1 MNQKELNIYFRKI
14 RLLLPIYS
22 KAEKQFLKDF
32 KNSVFVFVFIEQNPL
47 CTMDDV
53 IERFS
58 TPEEVVHDYISEAL
72 ATENLCQKIQFRRFV
87 KKILLTLLI
96 GILAALAVRTIA
108 LLHIVNE
115 SEQYYITREITEI
128 E

>member
-32 KNSVFVFVFIEQNPL
+32 KDSVFVFIEKNPH

-53 IERFS
+53 IERF
-58 TPEEVVHDYISEAL
+58 
-72 ATENLCQKIQFRRFV
+72 
-87 KKILLTLLI
+87 
-96 GILAALAVRTIA
+96 
-108 LLHIVNE
+108 
-115 SEQYYITREITEI
+115 
-128 E
+128 

>member
-32 KNSVFVFVFIEQNPL
+32 KDSVFVFIEQNPL

-87 KKILLTLLI
+87 KKILLILLI
-96 GILAALAVRTIA
+96 GFLAALAVRTIA

>member
-32 KNSVFVFVFIEQNPL
+32 KDSDFVFIEKNPH

>member
-22 KAEKQFLKDF
+22 KTEKQFLKDF
-32 KNSVFVFVFIEQNPL
+32 KDSVFLFIEKNPL

-58 TPEEVVHDYISEAL
+58 EPEEVVHDYISEAL

-87 KKILLTLLI
+87 KKMLLILLI

-108 LLHIVNE
+108 LLHIANE
-115 SEQYYITREITEI
+115 SEQYYITREVTEI

>member
-1 MNQKELNIYFRKI
+1 MNQKEINIYVRKI

-32 KNSVFVFVFIEQNPL
+32 KDSVFVFIEQNPL

>member
-1 MNQKELNIYFRKI
+1 MNQKELNIYFKKI

-32 KNSVFVFVFIEQNPL
+32 KDSVFVFIEQNPL

-87 KKILLTLLI
+87 KKILLILLI
-96 GILAALAVRTIA
+96 GLLAALAVRTIA

>member
-32 KNSVFVFVFIEQNPL
+32 KDSVFVFIEQNPL

-72 ATENLCQKIQFRRFV
+72 TTEDLCQKIQFRRFV
-87 KKILLTLLI
+87 KKILLILLI
-96 GILAALAVRTIA
+96 GLLAALAVRTIA

>member
-1 MNQKELNIYFRKI
+1 M
-14 RLLLPIYS
+14 LPIYS

-32 KNSVFVFVFIEQNPL
+32 KDSVFVFIEQNPL

-53 IERFS
+53 IARFS
-58 TPEEVVHDYISEAL
+58 TPEEIVHDYISESL
-72 ATENLCQKIQFRRFV
+72 ATENLCQKIQLRRFV

-115 SEQYYITREITEI
+115 SEQYYITREVTEI

>member
-1 MNQKELNIYFRKI
+1 MNQKELDTYFRQIK
-14 RLLLPIYS
+14 LLLPLYT
-22 KAEKQFLKDF
+22 KKEKQFLRDF
-32 KNSVFVFVFIEQNPL
+32 KDSVNEFCSQSPN
-47 CTMDDV
+47 CTMEDV
-53 IERFS
+53 IARFS
-58 TPEEVVHDYISEAL
+58 TPEEIVHDYISEAL

-115 SEQYYITREITEI
+115 SEQYYITREVTEI

>member
-32 KNSVFVFVFIEQNPL
+32 KDSVFVFIEQNPL

-72 ATENLCQKIQFRRFV
+72 ATEDLCQKIQFRRFV
-87 KKILLTLLI
+87 KKILLILLI
-96 GILAALAVRTIA
+96 GLLAALAVRTIA

-115 SEQYYITREITEI
+115 SEQYYITREVTEI

>member
-32 KNSVFVFVFIEQNPL
+32 KDSVFVFIEQNPL

-115 SEQYYITREITEI
+115 SEQYYTTREITEI

>member
-1 MNQKELNIYFRKI
+1 MNQKELNIYFKKI

-32 KNSVFVFVFIEQNPL
+32 KDSVFVFIEKNPL

-87 KKILLTLLI
+87 KKILLILLI
-96 GILAALAVRTIA
+96 GLLAALAVRTIA

-115 SEQYYITREITEI
+115 SEQYYITREVTEI

>member
-1 MNQKELNIYFRKI
+1 MNQKELNIYFKKI

-32 KNSVFVFVFIEQNPL
+32 KDSVFVFIEKNPL

-58 TPEEVVHDYISEAL
+58 EPEEVVHDYISEAL

>member
-32 KNSVFVFVFIEQNPL
+32 KDSVFVFIEKNPL

-87 KKILLTLLI
+87 KKILLILLI
-96 GILAALAVRTIA
+96 GFLAALAVRTIA

-115 SEQYYITREITEI
+115 SEQYYITREVTEI

>member
-1 MNQKELNIYFRKI
+1 MNQKELDTYFRQIK
-14 RLLLPIYS
+14 LLLPLYT
-22 KAEKQFLKDF
+22 KKEKQFLRDF
-32 KNSVFVFVFIEQNPL
+32 KDSVNEFCSQSPN
-47 CTMDDV
+47 CTMEDV
-53 IERFS
+53 IARFS
-58 TPEEVVHDYISEAL
+58 TPEEIVHDYISEAF

-115 SEQYYITREITEI
+115 SERYYITREVTEI

>member
-32 KNSVFVFVFIEQNPL
+32 KDSVFVFIEQNPL
-47 CTMDDV
+47 CTMDDA

>member
-32 KNSVFVFVFIEQNPL
+32 KDSVFVFIEQNPL

-87 KKILLTLLI
+87 KKILLILLI
-96 GILAALAVRTIA
+96 GLLAALAVRTIA

>member
-32 KNSVFVFVFIEQNPL
+32 KDSVFVFIEQNPL

-58 TPEEVVHDYISEAL
+58 EPEEVVHDYISEAL

>member
-1 MNQKELNIYFRKI
+1 MNQKELNIYFKKI

-32 KNSVFVFVFIEQNPL
+32 KDSVFVFIEKNPL

-53 IERFS
+53 IARFS
-58 TPEEVVHDYISEAL
+58 EPEEVVHDYISEAL

-87 KKILLTLLI
+87 KKILLILLI
-96 GILAALAVRTIA
+96 GLLAALAVRTIA

-115 SEQYYITREITEI
+115 SEQYYITREVTEI

>member
-32 KNSVFVFVFIEQNPL
+32 KDSVFVFIEQNPL

-87 KKILLTLLI
+87 KKILLILLI

-115 SEQYYITREITEI
+115 SEQYYITREVTEI

>member
-1 MNQKELNIYFRKI
+1 MNQKELDTYFRQIK
-14 RLLLPIYS
+14 LLLPLYT
-22 KAEKQFLKDF
+22 KKEKQFLRDF
-32 KNSVFVFVFIEQNPL
+32 KDSVNEFCSQSPN
-47 CTMDDV
+47 CTMEDV
-53 IERFS
+53 IARFS
-58 TPEEVVHDYISEAL
+58 TPEEIVHDYISESL
-72 ATENLCQKIQFRRFV
+72 ATENLCQKIQLRRFI

-115 SEQYYITREITEI
+115 SEQYYITREVTEI

>member
-32 KNSVFVFVFIEQNPL
+32 KNSVFVFIEQNPL

-115 SEQYYITREITEI
+115 SEQYYITREVTEI

>member
-1 MNQKELNIYFRKI
+1 MNQKELNIYFKKI

-32 KNSVFVFVFIEQNPL
+32 KNSVFVFIEQNPL

-72 ATENLCQKIQFRRFV
+72 ATEDLCQKIQFRRFV
-87 KKILLTLLI
+87 KKILLILLI
-96 GILAALAVRTIA
+96 GFLAALAVRTIA

-115 SEQYYITREITEI
+115 SEQYYITREVTEI

>member
-32 KNSVFVFVFIEQNPL
+32 KDSVFVFIEKNPL

-58 TPEEVVHDYISEAL
+58 EPEEVVHDYISEAL

-115 SEQYYITREITEI
+115 SEQYYITREITET

>member
-32 KNSVFVFVFIEQNPL
+32 KDSVFVFIEKNPL

-87 KKILLTLLI
+87 KKILLILLI
-96 GILAALAVRTIA
+96 GLLAALAVRTIA

-115 SEQYYITREITEI
+115 SEQYYITREVTEI

>member
-1 MNQKELNIYFRKI
+1 MNQKELNIYFKKI

-32 KNSVFVFVFIEQNPL
+32 KDSVFVFIEKNPL

-58 TPEEVVHDYISEAL
+58 EPEEVVHDYISEAL

-115 SEQYYITREITEI
+115 SEQYYITREITET

>member
-32 KNSVFVFVFIEQNPL
+32 KDSVFVFIEQNPL

-96 GILAALAVRTIA
+96 GILAALAVRTIT

>member
-32 KNSVFVFVFIEQNPL
+32 KNSVFVFIEKNPL

-58 TPEEVVHDYISEAL
+58 EPEEVVHDYISEAL
-72 ATENLCQKIQFRRFV
+72 TTENLCQKIQFISFV
-87 KKILLTLLI
+87 KKIFLILLI
-96 GILAALAVRTIA
+96 GFLAALAVRTIA

-115 SEQYYITREITEI
+115 SEQYYITREVTEI

>member
-32 KNSVFVFVFIEQNPL
+32 KNSVFVFIEQNPL

-87 KKILLTLLI
+87 KKILLILLI
-96 GILAALAVRTIA
+96 GFLAALAVRTIA

-115 SEQYYITREITEI
+115 SEQYYITREVTEI

>member
-1 MNQKELNIYFRKI
+1 MNQKELDIYFKQI
-14 RLLLPIYS
+14 KLLLPLYT
-22 KAEKQFLKDF
+22 KKEKQFLRDF
-32 KNSVFVFVFIEQNPL
+32 KDSVNEFCNQSPN

-72 ATENLCQKIQFRRFV
+72 ATEDLCQKIQFRRFV
-87 KKILLTLLI
+87 KKILLILLI
-96 GILAALAVRTIA
+96 GLLAALAVRTIA

-115 SEQYYITREITEI
+115 SEQYYITREVTEI

>member
-32 KNSVFVFVFIEQNPL
+32 KDSVFVFIEQNPL

-53 IERFS
+53 IEHFS

>member
-32 KNSVFVFVFIEQNPL
+32 KDSVFVFIEKNPH

>member
-32 KNSVFVFVFIEQNPL
+32 KDSVFVFIEQNPL

-96 GILAALAVRTIA
+96 GLLAALAVRTIA

>member
-32 KNSVFVFVFIEQNPL
+32 KDSVFVFIEQNPL

-53 IERFS
+53 IERFT

>member
-1 MNQKELNIYFRKI
+1 MNQKEFDIYFRQIK
-14 RLLLPIYS
+14 LLLPLYT
-22 KAEKQFLKDF
+22 KKEKQFLRDF
-32 KNSVFVFVFIEQNPL
+32 KDSVNEFCSQSPN
-47 CTMDDV
+47 CTMEDV
-53 IERFS
+53 IARFS
-58 TPEEVVHDYISEAL
+58 TPEEIVHDYISEAL
-72 ATENLCQKIQFRRFV
+72 ATENLCQKIQLRRFV

-115 SEQYYITREITEI
+115 SEQYYITREVTEI

>member
-1 MNQKELNIYFRKI
+1 MNQNELNIYFKKI

-32 KNSVFVFVFIEQNPL
+32 KDSVFVFIEQNPL

-115 SEQYYITREITEI
+115 SEQYYITREVTEI